1 MIEFIKQYWL
11 QFIFGGIVSIL
22 SISVKY
28 IFNSLKKEREERKKK
43 AEEESREQA
52 LIKEGVLALLHDRVY
67 QACQYHIQNNYISIQ
82 DLNNLEYLYKGYSGL
97 GGNGTGKELYN
108 RCKALQ
114 IVPNDYT
121 PPSEESL

>member
-28 IFNSLKKEREERKKK
+28 LFNSLKKEREERKKK
-43 AEEESREQA
+43 AEEESKEQA

-67 QACQYHIQNNYISIQ
+67 QACQYHIQEKQISVT
-82 DLNNLEYLYKGYSGL
+82 DLHNLEYLYKGYKGL
-97 GGNGTGKELYN
+97 GGNGTGEELYK
-108 RCKALQ
+108 RCKALP
-114 IVPNDYT
+114 IVSNDHLQ
-121 PPSEESL
+121 SEESL